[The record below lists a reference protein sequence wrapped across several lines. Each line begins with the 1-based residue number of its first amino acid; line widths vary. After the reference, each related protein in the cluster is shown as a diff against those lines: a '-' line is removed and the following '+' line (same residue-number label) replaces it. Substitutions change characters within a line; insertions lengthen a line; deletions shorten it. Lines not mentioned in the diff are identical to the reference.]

1 MEENKVYSIKG
12 KVEIGTDE
20 YRDLIEAR
28 LNLESEARAE
38 RNSRWNTE
46 NKLKEVSDKLNVVT
60 NKMDKLLAFVNEK
73 GLAES
78 FKLWQFEKEREEE

>member
-1 MEENKVYSIKG
+1 MEENKEYSIKG

-28 LNLESEARAE
+28 LNLDREASNE
-38 RNSRWNTE
+38 RSRRWDTE
-46 NKLKEVSDKLNVVT
+46 NKLKEVSDKLGVVT
-60 NKMDKLLAFVNEK
+60 NKMNKLLAFVNEK

-78 FKLWQFEKEREEE
+78 FKIWQLDKESEED